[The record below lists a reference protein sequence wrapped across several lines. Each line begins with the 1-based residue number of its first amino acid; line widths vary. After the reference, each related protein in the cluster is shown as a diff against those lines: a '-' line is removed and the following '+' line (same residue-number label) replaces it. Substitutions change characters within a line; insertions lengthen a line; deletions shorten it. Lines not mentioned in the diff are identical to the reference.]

1 MWAAKLYIN
10 KAAAS
15 FAEEP
20 PYAWQEPDYKV
31 LIPSANLRRRMSRFV
46 KLGVATAMQCLADS
60 AQQPDA
66 ILTATS
72 MGCLADT
79 ERFLKGIFEE
89 AEQVQSPTLFSQ
101 STFNT
106 IGSQIALLTGNRAY
120 NNTYVHRAFSLE
132 TALIDASMLI
142 AEAKA
147 QQILLGVV
155 EEKHHWLSEGLSR
168 IASLNDYAAGEG
180 AAFFSV
186 SASAQSEGNLCIL
199 DLELQN
205 NPYQRADLDH
215 LIAQLLA
222 KHRVEAS
229 DCSII
234 YPEQYKAYAGEY
246 PTAMGFGLFYALQEA
261 KLGSLRNKIV
271 LCNQIGNETSLILMS
286 H

>member
-10 KAAAS
+10 KASAS
-15 FAEEP
+15 FADQP
-20 PYAWQEPDYKV
+20 PYTWQEPDYKV

-60 AQQPDA
+60 AQPDA

-72 MGCLADT
+72 MGCLVDT

-89 AEQVQSPTLFSQ
+89 AEQIQSPTLFSQ

-142 AEAKA
+142 AESKA
-147 QQILLGVV
+147 HHILLGVV
-155 EEKHHWLSEGLSR
+155 EEKHKWLSEGLSR
-168 IASLNDYAAGEG
+168 IASHNDYAAGEG

-186 SASAQSEGNLCIL
+186 SAASQSEGNLCIL
-199 DLELQN
+199 DLKLQN
-205 NPYQRADLDH
+205 TSLLRANLDY
-215 LIAQLLA
+215 LLDQLLA
-222 KHRVEAS
+222 KHKIEAT

-246 PTAMGFGLFYALQEA
+246 PTAMGFGLYYALQEA
-261 KLGSLRNKIV
+261 KLGRLRKKIV
-271 LCNQIGNETSLILMS
+271 LCNQIGNEISLILLS